1 MCFKPKQAAQLNG
14 YNQTKKLKLCRHQ
27 NPQICLLKSLDMMKA
42 VYWSLCHFKGGVYCC
57 CLFMAISC
65 SITHSTKQV
74 LYIALLS
81 SPRFRQMIWEKGYI
95 FFSFM
100 LLTILLFVLF
110 IELDLFFFLFQLYL
124 FLLLLILLWHKKQR
138 LMGHSVLSFALPLVF
153 DNHSMYS
160 LSSHDLK

>member
-27 NPQICLLKSLDMMKA
+27 NPQIYLLKSLDMMKA
-42 VYWSLCHFKGGVYCC
+42 VYWSLCHFKGEVYCC
-57 CLFMAISC
+57 CLFMAMSC
-65 SITHSTKQV
+65 AITHSAKQM

-81 SPRFRQMIWEKGYI
+81 SPRLIQMMWEGYI

-100 LLTILLFVLF
+100 LLTVLLFVLF
-110 IELDLFFFLFQLYL
+110 IELYLFFFIFQLYL
-124 FLLLLILLWHKKQR
+124 FLSLLILLWHKKQR

-153 DNHSMYS
+153 DNHRMHS
-160 LSSHDLK
+160 LCSHDLK